1 MERTT
6 KIALLITGSII
17 IAGGIAVGLYFLLR
31 KPKPEDEYKPASKTG
46 GSSKGQNNSG
56 NSDSQEQST
65 ENSSN
70 NTPSSSGQI
79 NPTFNV
85 ENELSNPFGELKGR
99 VLYPKRETVGGWGY
113 ANVRTSAEVNTNQG
127 WWDGKDNLIT
137 TINSGIPI
145 GSVLSE
151 KAGLFNGYSYR
162 WFKVKLIKPVDGFWS
177 DYTEGYVR
185 ADTVTFK
192 PYTP

>member
-1 MERTT
+1 MQRTT
-6 KIALLITGSII
+6 KIALLITGSVI
-17 IAGGIAVGLYFLLR
+17 IAGGLAVGLYFLLR
-31 KPKPEDEYKPASKTG
+31 KPKPEDEYTPVSKTG
-46 GSSKGQNNSG
+46 GSSKGQSNSG
-56 NSDSQEQST
+56 NADPQEQNT
-65 ENSSN
+65 GGSN
-70 NTPSSSGQI
+70 IPTSLGQI
-79 NPTFNV
+79 TPTFNV
-85 ENELSNPFGELKGR
+85 ENELSNPFSQLKGR
-99 VLYPKRETVGGWGY
+99 VLYPKRETIGGWGY

-145 GSVLSE
+145 GSVISE